1 MPNIMQTFI
10 PWEEFPCLTLDRLK
24 PLASAIKT
32 ARDSVVPLHDVEMG
46 DNNWSKH
53 CHGYTRQN
61 HAIRALAKTTDWLEV
76 SSQNSNNLEFS
87 FRVGEVPL
95 KIVRGDPEDPIYR
108 HQDFSM
114 GEQILMVSIMGQLPS
129 NPFRL
134 VASTDEGG
142 HVTDVHL
149 VEFDGPSPIRSYQI
163 PLDDTGTFIL
173 PTPDPVAPT
182 PVESHDQS
190 SDQQNSASA

>member
-1 MPNIMQTFI
+1 MQTFI
-10 PWEEFPCLTLDRLK
+10 PWEEYSCLTLDRLK
-24 PLASAIKT
+24 PLASAVKT

-61 HAIRALAKTTDWLEV
+61 HAIRALAGTVDWLEV
-76 SSQNSNNLEFS
+76 SSHSPNNLEFS

-108 HQDFSM
+108 HHDFSV
-114 GEQILMVSIMGQLPS
+114 GEQILMIPIMGQLPL
-129 NPFRL
+129 NPLRL
-134 VASTDEGG
+134 VASTDHEGY
-142 HVTDVHL
+142 VTGVFV
-149 VEFDGPSPIRSYQI
+149 VEFDGPSPLRSYQI

-182 PVESHDQS
+182 PVEPHDQS
-190 SDQQNSASA
+190 SDQQDSASA